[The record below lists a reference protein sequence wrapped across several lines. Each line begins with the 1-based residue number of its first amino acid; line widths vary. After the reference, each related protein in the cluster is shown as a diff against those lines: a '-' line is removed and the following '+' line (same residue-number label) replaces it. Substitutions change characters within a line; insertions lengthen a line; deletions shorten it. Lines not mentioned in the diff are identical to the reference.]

1 MNSSNNN
8 IHLVFAKREKGFRY
22 KIRPSQTDFNDLN
35 EAKKSVRS
43 YLKTAIKEYL
53 EAEGIKISPKFRV
66 QGSWAYGTCNAPAK
80 SGQEIDVDYGI
91 YLPVSAFDG
100 FDATTQSEQAK
111 TYFEKIESLLQD
123 LCEEKKWGLDN
134 TKPSCIRLKIKSNA
148 HIDIPLYAVPDSMF
162 DALQEKHEL
171 ICDSVSK
178 FESAKGIQLHWYNQ
192 DYDMNI
198 QFAEESLQDKDIQ
211 TIHMAK
217 RDGCW
222 QSSDCEIIRQWFSD
236 KLKAQSSDNG
246 QQLRNICRYLKAWR
260 DWVFDEKGAPSSILL
275 MIIAC
280 KYYKYEEGR
289 DDLALLHILGN
300 LPECLNSN
308 VYEEIQDHE
317 SEDFN
322 RMSCEERRKAKIRAD
337 DLYKNFSVCLKHS
350 DKTTI
355 LSLLTKQLGDRV
367 PKDDSLIEISSDPF
381 KGTPLIQTSV
391 TPQMPLRQG

>member
-1 MNSSNNN
+1 
-8 IHLVFAKREKGFRY
+8 
-22 KIRPSQTDFNDLN
+22 
-35 EAKKSVRS
+35 
-43 YLKTAIKEYL
+43 
-53 EAEGIKISPKFRV
+53 
-66 QGSWAYGTCNAPAK
+66 
-80 SGQEIDVDYGI
+80 
-91 YLPVSAFDG
+91 
-100 FDATTQSEQAK
+100 
-111 TYFEKIESLLQD
+111 
-123 LCEEKKWGLDN
+123 
-134 TKPSCIRLKIKSNA
+134 
-148 HIDIPLYAVPDSMF
+148 
-162 DALQEKHEL
+162 
-171 ICDSVSK
+171 
-178 FESAKGIQLHWYNQ
+178 
-192 DYDMNI
+192 
-198 QFAEESLQDKDIQ
+198 
-211 TIHMAK
+211 MAK

-260 DWVFDEKGAPSSILL
+260 DWVFDKKGAPSSILL

-355 LSLLTKQLGDRV
+355 LSFD
-367 PKDDSLIEISSDPF
+367 
-381 KGTPLIQTSV
+381 
-391 TPQMPLRQG
+391 